1 MARKRKRKAND
12 TRLSAKSN
20 IGPVLLLFVC
30 MAALI
35 GVIVGVSY
43 LTLGETSSDT
53 GIGQVYINEVMTSN
67 KGTLMAPD
75 GSVGDWVEL
84 YNNSTFPVTRSLFRL
99 RVRARTLR
107 SSFPT
112 ARRSKRAVI

>member
-35 GVIVGVSY
+35 GVIVGVIY
-43 LTLGETSSDT
+43 LTLGETTSYT
-53 GIGQVYINEVMTSN
+53 GI
-67 KGTLMAPD
+67 
-75 GSVGDWVEL
+75 W
-84 YNNSTFPVTRSLFRL
+84 
-99 RVRARTLR
+99 
-107 SSFPT
+107 
-112 ARRSKRAVI
+112 